1 MAKSNTEPK
10 LYKRVLKRL
19 GIMTGT
25 GIVIAGC
32 VVATVSATSL
42 IADRANA
49 VDAPA
54 PVPLIS
60 VAAVPAQLL
69 DGYDVQRSFAGLT
82 EANRSVTVSFE
93 QGGTVDQIL
102 VDEGDI
108 VSQGDVLAIL
118 DTGLLDA
125 ERQTLGAT
133 RSAVSVRLELAIT
146 TQQRRLALRDSGN
159 ISQQSADEANAA
171 VNDLTAQLA
180 QVDAQLETLDVRVA
194 KSQITAPFVGQIATR
209 AIDEGTA
216 LSAGVPVVTIL
227 ESGSVLFRV
236 GVDPR
241 LADALEVGSRH
252 RVEVSGQAHDMIL
265 ESVRPDLDPQTRTRT
280 LVFSF
285 DGESPTLRQAGVLNL
300 TQRISQSGFSLP
312 LTALKEGVRGLWTVQ
327 ALVPD
332 DAGSFRVQSEAI
344 EIIHAD
350 EARVFVRGTLQEGV
364 QIVEGGTHRL
374 VSGQLVRLLDGSV

>member
-1 MAKSNTEPK
+1 MAKANTEPK
-10 LYKRVLKRL
+10 LYKRGLKRL
-19 GIMTGT
+19 GILTGT
-25 GIVIAGC
+25 GIVIGGC
-32 VVATVSATSL
+32 VLATISATSL

-82 EANRSVTVSFE
+82 EANRNVTVSFE

-118 DTGLLDA
+118 DIGLIEA
-125 ERQTLGAT
+125 GRQTLEAT
-133 RSAVSVRLELAIT
+133 RSAVSVRLELAVI
-146 TQQRRLALRDSGN
+146 TQQRRLALRESGN
-159 ISQQSADEANAA
+159 VSQQSADEADSA
-171 VNDLTAQLA
+171 VNDLIAQLA
-180 QVDAQLETLDVRVA
+180 QVDAQLSTLDVRVA
-194 KSQITAPFVGQIATR
+194 KSQIIAPFDGQIATR

-241 LADALEVGSRH
+241 LADTLEVGSRH
-252 RVEVSGQAHDMIL
+252 GVEVSSQTHDVIL
-265 ESVRPDLDPQTRTRT
+265 QSVRPDLDPQTRTRT

-285 DGESPTLRQAGVLNL
+285 DGESPSLRQAGVLNL
-300 TQRISQSGFSLP
+300 TQRISQRGFSLP

-332 DAGSFRVQSEAI
+332 EAGSFRVQSEAI

-350 EARVFVRGTLQEGV
+350 EARVFVRGTLQDGA

>member
-1 MAKSNTEPK
+1 MAKANTEPK

-19 GIMTGT
+19 GILSGT
-25 GIVIAGC
+25 GIVIGGS
-32 VVATVSATSL
+32 VFATISATSL
-42 IADRANA
+42 IADRAKA

-60 VAAVPAQLL
+60 VAAVPAVLL

-93 QGGTVDQIL
+93 QGGTVVQIL
-102 VDEGDI
+102 VDEGDT

-118 DTGLLDA
+118 DTGLLEA
-125 ERQTLGAT
+125 ERQALEAT
-133 RSAVSVRLELAIT
+133 RSAVSVRLELAVT
-146 TQQRRLALRDSGN
+146 TQQRRAALRESGN
-159 ISQQSADEANAA
+159 ISQQSADEAEAA

-180 QVDAQLETLDVRVA
+180 QVDAQLATLDVRVS
-194 KSQITAPFVGQIATR
+194 KSQITAPFDGQIATR

-216 LSAGVPVVTIL
+216 LSAGVPVMTIL

-241 LADALEVGSRH
+241 LADTLEIGTRH
-252 RVEVSGQAHDMIL
+252 GVAVSGQTHDVIL

-285 DGESPTLRQAGVLNL
+285 DGKSPALRQAGVLNL
-300 TQRISQSGFSLP
+300 TQRISQNGFSLP

-327 ALVPD
+327 ALVLD
-332 DAGSFRVQSEAI
+332 EAGSFRVQSEAI
-344 EIIHAD
+344 EVIHAD
-350 EARVFVRGTLQEGV
+350 EARVFVRGTMQDGV

>member
-1 MAKSNTEPK
+1 MAKFNTEPK

-19 GIMTGT
+19 GILTGT
-25 GIVIAGC
+25 GIVIGGC
-32 VVATVSATSL
+32 VVATISATSL

-82 EANRSVTVSFE
+82 EANRSVSVSFE

-125 ERQTLGAT
+125 ERHTLGAT

-146 TQQRRLALRDSGN
+146 TQQRHLALRNSGN
-159 ISQQSADEANAA
+159 ISQQSVDEADAA

-180 QVDAQLETLDVRVA
+180 QVDAQLATLDVRVA
-194 KSQITAPFVGQIATR
+194 KSQITAPFDGQIATR

-241 LADALEVGSRH
+241 LADTLEVGSRH
-252 RVEVSGQAHDMIL
+252 RVEVSGQTHDVIL

-350 EARVFVRGTLQEGV
+350 EARVFVRGTLQDGV

>member
-1 MAKSNTEPK
+1 MAKANTAPK

-19 GIMTGT
+19 GILTGT
-25 GIVIAGC
+25 GLVIGGS
-32 VVATVSATSL
+32 VFATISATSL

-49 VDAPA
+49 VDTPA

-60 VAAVPAQLL
+60 VATVPAQLL

-108 VSQGDVLAIL
+108 VSRRDVLAIL

-125 ERQTLGAT
+125 ERQTLEAT
-133 RSAVSVRLELAIT
+133 RSAVSVRLELAVT
-146 TQQRRLALRDSGN
+146 TQQRRAALRDSGN
-159 ISQQSADEANAA
+159 ISQQSADEADAA

-180 QVDAQLETLDVRVA
+180 QVDAQLSTLDVRVA
-194 KSQITAPFVGQIATR
+194 KSQITAPFDGQIATR

-241 LADALEVGSRH
+241 LADSLELGSRH
-252 RVEVSGQAHDMIL
+252 GVMVSGQTHDVIL
-265 ESVRPDLDPQTRTRT
+265 QSMRPDLDPQTRTRT

-285 DGESPTLRQAGVLNL
+285 DGESPALRQAGILTL

-312 LTALKEGVRGLWTVQ
+312 LTTLKEGVRGLWTVQ
-327 ALVPD
+327 TLVPD
-332 DAGSFRVQSEAI
+332 EDGSFRVQSEAI

-350 EARVFVRGTLQEGV
+350 EASVFVRGTLQDGV

-374 VSGQLVRLLDGSV
+374 VSGQRVRLPGGPV